1 MSCTR
6 PMSLPLKPG
15 DLSGISSAGSAGCL
29 LGRKLYWK
37 LVGPR
42 YPATAVENT
51 GVPALLVDERETRYF
66 CIVEHVRLISNSPC
80 PHLRWLGSR
89 NCFCHEACYSQSS
102 PALVRRGSQR
112 RGCYLNIIFARRKG
126 AEERH
131 EGSQVCVTFPT
142 RISSPDL

>member
-6 PMSLPLKPG
+6 PMSVPLKPG

-42 YPATAVENT
+42 YPAVENT
-51 GVPALLVDERETRYF
+51 GVPALLADERETRYF
-66 CIVEHVRLISNSPC
+66 CIVEHNRLISNSPC

-89 NCFCHEACYSQSS
+89 NCFCHEACYSLSG
-102 PALVRRGSQR
+102 PALVCVGGQM

-126 AEERH
+126 VEERH
-131 EGSQVCVTFPT
+131 EGPQVCVTFPT
-142 RISSPDL
+142 RISSPNL